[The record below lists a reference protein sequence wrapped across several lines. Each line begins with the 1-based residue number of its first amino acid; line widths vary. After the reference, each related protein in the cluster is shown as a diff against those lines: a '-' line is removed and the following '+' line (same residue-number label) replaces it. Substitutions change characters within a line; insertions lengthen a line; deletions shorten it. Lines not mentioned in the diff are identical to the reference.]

1 MLPIACGF
9 PIKNKLMKLEK
20 VIAIAGKPGL
30 YEILSQTKSGVIVES
45 LIDKKRFPVNS
56 LHNVSTL
63 NDIAIY
69 TYEDDIPL
77 REVFLNIHN
86 MENGP
91 TSVDPKSSKN
101 ELTAYFQEV
110 LPDFDEERVYPSNIK
125 KVLNW
130 YNLLVQAAFDF
141 STLEE
146 DSQEEPTDQSE

>member
-1 MLPIACGF
+1 
-9 PIKNKLMKLEK
+9 MKLEK

-45 LIDKKRFPVNS
+45 LLDKKRFPVNS

-77 REVFLNIHN
+77 REVFLSIHN
-86 MENGP
+86 MENGA
-91 TSVDPKSSKN
+91 TSIDPKASKN
-101 ELTAYFQEV
+101 ELISYFQEV

-130 YNLLVQAAFDF
+130 YNLLVQAEFDF
-141 STLEE
+141 SSLEE
-146 DSQEEPTDQSE
+146 DAEDESTDQSE